1 VSREPKGYVSCPDE
15 GRRIELGNFAM
26 TVKGDADA
34 TTGLFTLL
42 EADEPPEFGLVDVHR
57 R

>member
-1 VSREPKGYVSCPDE
+1 VSR
-15 GRRIELGNFAM
+15 RRTTDLGNFAM